1 MLIDKSK
8 DTSEYW
14 RETEI
19 LSLVKDNELDID
31 YDRCEQSLPISS
43 IVKFPSRRTVR
54 PICKSR
60 IGKFLLT
67 NIMSVLIILMVVFN
81 HSSGLLQRLL
91 PRF

>member
-19 LSLVKDNELDID
+19 LSLVRDNELDID
-31 YDRCEQSLPISS
+31 YDRCEQTLPMNT

-60 IGKFLLT
+60 IGMLLT
-67 NIMSVLIILMVVFN
+67 LF
-81 HSSGLLQRLL
+81 
-91 PRF
+91 